1 MKLFQALF
9 VLSGAA
15 PSFSLLYVTNGD
27 ETVTATVDGPVP
39 PVAPATTSVPAG
51 NLGFCFAFQQ
61 S

>member
-27 ETVTATVDGPVP
+27 ETTTATVDGPA
-39 PVAPATTSVPAG
+39 VAVIGAALNG
-51 NLGFCFAFQQ
+51 NLGFCFTYQQ